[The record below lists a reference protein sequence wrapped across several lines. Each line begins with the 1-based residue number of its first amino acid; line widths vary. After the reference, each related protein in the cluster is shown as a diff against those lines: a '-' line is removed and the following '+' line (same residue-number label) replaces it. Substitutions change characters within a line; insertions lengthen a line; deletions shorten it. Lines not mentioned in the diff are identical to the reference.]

1 MVPQKA
7 WSRGVPVGGRVGD
20 CIPLFML
27 SICKGGNLFLY
38 SEPGLKLDKKSIKN
52 GLEGQRC

>member
-38 SEPGLKLDKKSIKN
+38 EPGLKLDKKSIKN
-52 GLEGQRC
+52 GLEGQKC